1 MDVGEKIKNLR
12 LQMGLTQEELA
23 ERSDLTKGFISQVEN
38 GFSSPSVETM
48 HNLLVALGTNMSDF
62 FEEEKTEPVVYSFE
76 DAFNASYDKLGLVVH
91 WIVPNAQK
99 NAMEPVIFDLEPGS
113 KSKVYNPF
121 EGEAFGYVLEGEIIL
136 SLGQEKYEVKQGDC
150 FYFEVDRQY
159 HVENPNKKKARLL
172 WVLTPPN
179 F

>member
-1 MDVGEKIKNLR
+1 MEVGEKIKNLR

-48 HNLLVALGTNMSDF
+48 HNLLQALGTNMSDF
-62 FEEEKTEPVVYSFE
+62 FKEDKTEPVVYHVK
-76 DAFNASYDKLGLVVH
+76 DAFSGVYEKLGLRVH

-99 NAMEPVIFDLEPGS
+99 NAMEPVIFELEAGGAS
-113 KSKVYNPF
+113 KIYNPF
-121 EGEAFGYVLEGEIIL
+121 EGEAFGYVLEGKIQL
-136 SLGQEKYEVKQGDC
+136 NLGQKKYEVLAGDC

-159 HVENPNKKKARLL
+159 SVENPGNDKARLL